1 MVNSIVIGKSNSD
14 KITLI
19 AKDGYITEIIGGTI
33 KEHGVEK
40 LGKVDLAK
48 AIVKTGLLR
57 KSKVKPR
64 ILKKNESEDV
74 FKIAFLDHAGEDVYQ
89 FKDAD
94 LVVTVGDDTT
104 LIASD
109 ILYRFNIPIVGITDG
124 DLDKV
129 VEDGFNCLLY
139 TSPSPRDS

>member
-1 MVNSIVIGKSNSD
+1 M
-14 KITLI
+14 LF
-19 AKDGYITEIIGGTI
+19 
-33 KEHGVEK
+33 
-40 LGKVDLAK
+40 
-48 AIVKTGLLR
+48 R
-57 KSKVKPR
+57 
-64 ILKKNESEDV
+64 SEDV

-129 VEDGFNCLLY
+129 VEDGFKAKNSIIFEFESGTDDVVGRKIFELIFKKEKILVKSRNSKNIDEIRDEIIKITNLLNCKY
-139 TSPSPRDS
+139 NIINI